1 MLELKVTGMTCGG
14 CVNSVKRAIGRI
26 YPSGVVEV
34 DLTTGRVTVR
44 ADTIAQAPMPTRDA
58 VVKSIVGA
66 GFSVEDT

>member
-26 YPSGVVEV
+26 YPGGVVEV
-34 DLTTGRVTVR
+34 DLTTGRVTVGT
-44 ADTIAQAPMPTRDA
+44 DTIEPAPMPTRDA
-58 VVKSIVGA
+58 VVKSIVTA